1 MQKGKIWSAQF
12 KRTSVF
18 VQNLICNLHFV
29 ICNCY
34 IFAEIKKTMAK
45 EYRRPPQ
52 KLEIDYAGKIPP
64 FSEDLEETVLGQL
77 MLEDDALL
85 QVIEDLKPETFY
97 NKKHQTIFAAIAQ
110 INANQEPV
118 NIQTV
123 IEQLRKEENLE
134 AVGGAYFVA
143 QLTQK
148 VSSAA
153 HIGHHAK
160 MLAQKFIQRELIRV
174 SAQIQEKAFDPAV
187 EVDDLVDFSETEIF
201 KVSEGNIKKAAMP
214 INLVIEQVFE
224 NIKKAQENK
233 NKYSGQPSGFSD
245 LDAITSGWQAGN
257 MIVIAA
263 RPAMGKTA
271 FVLSMLRNMAVD
283 FQIPV
288 AMFSLE
294 MSNDQLVNRLIV
306 GESEISHNKIK
317 NGDLSEQDW
326 TTLYTKTKALGVAPI
341 YLDDTPALSI
351 MEFRAKCRRLYEKH
365 QIQCIFLDYL
375 QLMTSNN
382 PNNRQEEVSMISRQ
396 LKSVAMELKI
406 PIIALSQ
413 LSRAVET
420 RAGNKRPQL
429 SDLRESGAI
438 EQDADMVLFIHRPEY
453 YGHAADES
461 GVSTKGLAEIII
473 AKNRHGA
480 TDDVNLT
487 FIPELTKFT
496 DRVTSGGFMTDG
508 MPLISNFDRSMA
520 DAAASFE
527 TQTFSSKMNA
537 SKTPEFDTTIENTP
551 AF

>member
-1 MQKGKIWSAQF
+1 
-12 KRTSVF
+12 
-18 VQNLICNLHFV
+18 
-29 ICNCY
+29 
-34 IFAEIKKTMAK
+34 MAK
-45 EYRRPPQ
+45 EYNKRPPQ

-77 MLEDDALL
+77 MLEDDALS
-85 QVIEDLKPETFY
+85 QVIEDLKPDTFY
-97 NKKHQTIFAAIAQ
+97 NKKHQTIFSAIVKIAS
-110 INANQEPV
+110 NQEPV

-134 AVGGAYFVA
+134 AVGGAFFVA

-214 INLVIEQVFE
+214 INLVMEQVFE

-257 MIVIAA
+257 MVVIAA

-271 FVLSMLRNMAVD
+271 FVLSMLRNMAID
-283 FQIPV
+283 FQLPV

-317 NGDLSEQDW
+317 NGDLNEQDW

-382 PNNRQEEVSMISRQ
+382 PANRQEEVSMISRQ
-396 LKSVAMELKI
+396 LKAVAMELKI

-420 RAGNKRPQL
+420 RGGNKRPQL

-438 EQDADMVLFIHRPEY
+438 EQDADLVLFIHRPEY
-453 YGHAADES
+453 YGQTIDEN
-461 GVSTKGLAEIII
+461 GNSTKGLAEIII

-480 TDDVNLT
+480 TADVGLS

-496 DRVTSGGFMTDG
+496 DRIVGGGFPIG
-508 MPLISNFDRSMA
+508 EMPAVSNFDLSMSNA
-520 DAAASFE
+520 SSSFE

-537 SKTPEFDTTIENTP
+537 AQTQEFDTTIMKETELP
-551 AF
+551 Y

>member
-1 MQKGKIWSAQF
+1 
-12 KRTSVF
+12 
-18 VQNLICNLHFV
+18 
-29 ICNCY
+29 
-34 IFAEIKKTMAK
+34 MAK
-45 EYRRPPQ
+45 EYNKRPVQ

-77 MLEDDALL
+77 MLEDDAIL

-97 NKKHQTIFAAIAQ
+97 NKKHQTIFSAILK
-110 INANQEPV
+110 ISSNQEPV

-134 AVGGAYFVA
+134 TVGGAFFVA

-201 KVSEGNIKKAAMP
+201 KVSEGNIKKAALP
-214 INLVIEQVFE
+214 INLVMEQVFE

-245 LDAITSGWQAGN
+245 LDAITSGWQNGN
-257 MIVIAA
+257 MIVVAA

-271 FVLSMLRNMAVD
+271 FVLTMLRNMAVD
-283 FQIPV
+283 FQLPV

-306 GESEISHNKIK
+306 SESEISHNKIK
-317 NGDLSEQDW
+317 KGDLSENDW
-326 TTLYTKTKALGVAPI
+326 GTLYNKTKALGVAPI
-341 YLDDTPALSI
+341 FLDDTPALSI
-351 MEFRAKCRRLYEKH
+351 MEFRAKCRRLYDKH
-365 QIQCIFLDYL
+365 KIQCVFLDYL
-375 QLMTSNN
+375 QLMTTNN
-382 PNNRQEEVSMISRQ
+382 PANRQEEVSMISRQ
-396 LKSVAMELKI
+396 IKAVAMELKI

-420 RAGNKRPQL
+420 RGGNKRPQL

-438 EQDADMVLFIHRPEY
+438 EQDADLVLFIHRPEY
-453 YGHAADES
+453 YGQTIDEN
-461 GVSTKGLAEIII
+461 GNSTQGLAEIII

-480 TDDVNLT
+480 TNDVQLQ

-496 DRVTSGGFMTDG
+496 DRVKTGGFLATGDL
-508 MPLISNFDRSMA
+508 PAISNFDVAMSSGSS
-520 DAAASFE
+520 SFE
-527 TQTFSSKMNA
+527 TQTFSSKMNQT
-537 SKTPEFDTTIENTP
+537 KTEEFDTTIETTP